1 MGGDEGTERLC
12 ELAFLCFT
20 FFWLF
25 LFAPDFVRPTAES
38 LSVFHRNSVPILNIK
53 KDSRYIDFD
62 KNKIIKAHRG
72 KKKTIIV
79 FTITAEIHACSL
91 VKFYCQYAD
100 RHMKLKFM
108 RARVGNSTICY
119 RKKKNLCQF

>member
-38 LSVFHRNSVPILNIK
+38 LSVVYERMGDDDGEGVS
-53 KDSRYIDFD
+53 DCMGGED
-62 KNKIIKAHRG
+62 K
-72 KKKTIIV
+72 
-79 FTITAEIHACSL
+79 AEG
-91 VKFYCQYAD
+91 V
-100 RHMKLKFM
+100 
-108 RARVGNSTICY
+108 
-119 RKKKNLCQF
+119 